1 MVVCE
6 RIACCYNTSQAS
18 CAIGRGLL
26 AGSANQVLLCLS
38 VGQLDSP
45 YAAKVVQVP
54 CDLVVGEFGGNC
66 VCATMS
72 SPGSEVQRKILQE
85 LYNLILCGVG
95 WIHKRAISYH
105 SLSFSYVVAY
115 CEPPEKSIPAS
126 LC

>member
-54 CDLVVGEFGGNC
+54 CDLVVGGVWRKLCLRNDVFARLG
-66 VCATMS
+66 
-72 SPGSEVQRKILQE
+72 SPTE
-85 LYNLILCGVG
+85 NPP
-95 WIHKRAISYH
+95 RAIQFDPMWSR
-105 SLSFSYVVAY
+105 LDT
-115 CEPPEKSIPAS
+115 
-126 LC
+126 